1 MKHFIATHTCFS
13 EEARRAFIENTKALT
28 HKEMIDGTKSEKAK
42 LLAHWMGKDEFFFLP
57 LASG

>member
-28 HKEMIDGTKSEKAK
+28 HKEMIEGTKSEVAK
-42 LLAHWMGKDEFFFLP
+42 LLTPMINKIN
-57 LASG
+57 ASIR